1 MKPRASF
8 LALCLAAA
16 GFLFQPAS
24 AEEITVAVGSGF
36 TTLDPY
42 DATDML
48 SRAAAK
54 SFYEGLFTF
63 DENMK
68 PVPDTAQLVPR
79 ASLGRFKYSDSR
91 KNHSPYPAV
100 IQLSPK
106 FLEFR

>member
-1 MKPRASF
+1 MKPRATF

-16 GFLFQPAS
+16 GLAFQPAS

-68 PVPDTAQLVPR
+68 PVPETAALVPSR
-79 ASLGRFKYSDSR
+79 ARQRLRNCDSR
-91 KNHSPYPAV
+91 RNHSA
-100 IQLSPK
+100 
-106 FLEFR
+106 